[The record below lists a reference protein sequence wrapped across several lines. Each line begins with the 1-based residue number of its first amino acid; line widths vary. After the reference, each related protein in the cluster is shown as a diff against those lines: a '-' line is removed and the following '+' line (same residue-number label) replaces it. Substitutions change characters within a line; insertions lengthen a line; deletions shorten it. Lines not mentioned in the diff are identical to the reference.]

1 MSQAQSAFYALTVNK
16 YKDVFRKRP
25 SREVFNKVNKAIVR
39 LIELSTDPH
48 NVAQKIL
55 SPPLGESFG
64 ELISQYRIARKEL
77 HELIKEEE
85 VVSNKMKSEIEKGIV
100 STSCGEM
107 VIICSYF
114 TNSINVLE

>member
-1 MSQAQSAFYALTVNK
+1 MTRTFKKELPLPQTIDHKPIPSEMSQAQSAFYALTVNK

-55 SPPLGESFG
+55 SQPQGESFG
-64 ELISQYRIARKEL
+64 ELISQNRLARNAL
-77 HELIKEEE
+77 NELIKEAR
-85 VVSNKMKSEIEKGIV
+85 NLKS
-100 STSCGEM
+100 
-107 VIICSYF
+107 
-114 TNSINVLE
+114 